1 MTQCNANQ
9 IETIQL
15 VIIADD
21 FTGALDTGIQF
32 AESGAATVTLTQV
45 DDWSTEIFHTSCE
58 VLVIDAETRHLERRD
73 AYRIVY
79 EIVRKCMMAGIPY
92 IYKKIDSALRG
103 NIGAELKAAIDA
115 SGSRVLPLVPSYP
128 QMNRCTV
135 EGVHYVDGI
144 PVTATA
150 IGQDPFDPVE
160 SSRVADLFLTEN
172 VFVRDRTRFTDK
184 IEKCPVPQI
193 VIYDAQSMEELDT
206 IAEEMVNKQEIRVM
220 AGCAGFAA
228 ALSKA
233 FHFEKSI
240 RAPGSFPEHLLI
252 LCGSVNETSRKQ
264 LAYEEQKGTIHL
276 TLNSKQQ
283 EQLGYLESKEGK
295 TWLKQIT
302 QQLRRNKIL
311 MIDTQTEHMAEN
323 EDTVEEKRN
332 VIAKRLGR
340 IGREMVKSCQD
351 TVVMAIG
358 GDTLFGFLQM
368 MNCRQIIPVQELE
381 AGTVLSCIMDNG
393 REMWIISKSGGFGDA
408 ALVSNVID
416 KIGLE
421 RGGK

>member
-1 MTQCNANQ
+1 MTQRDANQ

-45 DDWSTEIFHTSCE
+45 DDWSTKIFHTSCE
-58 VLVIDAETRHLERRD
+58 VLVIDAETRHLERRA

-160 SSRVADLFLTEN
+160 SSRVADLFLTGN

-340 IGREMVKSCQD
+340 IGREIVKSCQD

>member
-1 MTQCNANQ
+1 MTHHDANQ

-206 IAEEMVNKQEIRVM
+206 IAAEMVNKQEIRVM

-283 EQLGYLESKEGK
+283 EQQGYLESKEGK

-302 QQLRRNKIL
+302 QQLRREQNT
-311 MIDTQTEHMAEN
+311 DDRHTDRTY
-323 EDTVEEKRN
+323 
-332 VIAKRLGR
+332 G
-340 IGREMVKSCQD
+340 
-351 TVVMAIG
+351 
-358 GDTLFGFLQM
+358 
-368 MNCRQIIPVQELE
+368 
-381 AGTVLSCIMDNG
+381 
-393 REMWIISKSGGFGDA
+393 
-408 ALVSNVID
+408 
-416 KIGLE
+416 
-421 RGGK
+421 